1 MNLAHLYACK
11 DARVWAPR
19 NHSFDV
25 HLNHLGSVSCPRG
38 TPPAQP
44 ESPQGVVRWLQ
55 WLMA

>member
-1 MNLAHLYACK
+1 MNLALSYACK
-11 DARVWAPR
+11 DARVWAYG

-25 HLNHLGSVSCPRG
+25 HLNHLGSVSCPS
-38 TPPAQP
+38 PPPPQP